1 MSTTALQ
8 VINRVRDTLLD
19 ESAVVWS
26 NTDLLEY
33 INEAQ
38 RAAVFLKLDANPV
51 QAAITLVAGVV
62 QSLPLG
68 NVSFQDGAGIIDV
81 THNLVSGSPGRVI
94 TLADKELMDET
105 NRFWPAATQVA
116 TVQNW
121 CADPRDAR
129 RFWVSPPNDGTGV
142 VNVVYGAIPAAI
154 TSTATALTLI
164 DTYVPF
170 VIAYVLAQAYGKNS
184 LKGDVAKS
192 AYYMQQAMQA
202 LGLKSSTQIAVA
214 PKVSQSPGM

>member
-26 NTDLLEY
+26 NADLLNY

-51 QAAITLVAGVV
+51 QAAITLAAGVV
-62 QSLPLG
+62 QSLPLAS
-68 NVSFQDGAGIIDV
+68 VSFQDGAGVIDV

-94 TLADKELMDET
+94 TLADKELLDET

-129 RFWVSPPNDGTGV
+129 RFYVSPPNNGAGV

-154 TSTATALTLI
+154 TDPATSLTLI

-170 VIAYVLAQAYGKNS
+170 VIAYVLSQAYGKNS

-202 LGLKSSTQIAVA
+202 LGMKSQTQIAVA